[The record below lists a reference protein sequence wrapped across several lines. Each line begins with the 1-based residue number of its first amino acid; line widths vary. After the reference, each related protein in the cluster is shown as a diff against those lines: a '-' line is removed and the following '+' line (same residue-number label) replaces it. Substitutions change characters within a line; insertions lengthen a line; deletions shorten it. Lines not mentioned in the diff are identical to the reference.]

1 MVQFIPSVGCLG
13 PCVFIQYSQNHDN
26 KLRIDFTAFP
36 EGFREMEERIT
47 AHTANLTQNL
57 FKFFFSIRLFYFP
70 SEFKAPL
77 SKDLFYCLEP
87 WGLLSA
93 FIPYSA
99 KQTPALS
106 FRTLSVPPPA
116 RPRGKGAVSVH
127 LHSVY

>member
-57 FKFFFSIRLFYFP
+57 FKFFFPSDYSIFLPNSKLP
-70 SEFKAPL
+70 SPKI
-77 SKDLFYCLEP
+77 S
-87 WGLLSA
+87 S
-93 FIPYSA
+93 
-99 KQTPALS
+99 T
-106 FRTLSVPPPA
+106 V
-116 RPRGKGAVSVH
+116 
-127 LHSVY
+127 